1 MQLTLAESPP
11 PEEEEYDEDFYA
23 DMPPLEPIYEL
34 YDDDFLADPP
44 LYPNDPWDQ
53 LYMEA
58 IEEQW
63 NEIQAVSDMNSQYS
77 CPVRGRCF

>member
-1 MQLTLAESPP
+1 MQLTRAESPVDLD
-11 PEEEEYDEDFYA
+11 DEDA
-23 DMPPLEPIYEL
+23 DMPPFEL
-34 YDDDFLADPP
+34 IDFDADPP
-44 LYPNDPWDQ
+44 LDPNDPWDQ